1 MVVVYKYAKEN
12 GIPSETCNNYQA
24 KDQNCSLFNRCGTC
38 TTFGKCHPIS
48 NYTKWKVS
56 EYGRWSEYLL
66 QIVLYQRR

>member
-1 MVVVYKYAKEN
+1 MVAVYKYAKEN

-38 TTFGKCHPIS
+38 TTFGACHAIS

-56 EYGRWSEYLL
+56 EYGRWSECLL
-66 QIVLYQRR
+66 QIVLYQSR

>member
-1 MVVVYKYAKEN
+1 MIVVYKYAKEN

-38 TTFGKCHPIS
+38 TTFGECHAIS

-56 EYGRWSEYLL
+56 EYGRWSECLL
-66 QIVLYQRR
+66 QIVLYRSR

>member
-1 MVVVYKYAKEN
+1 MISVYKYAKDN

-24 KDQNCSLFNRCGTC
+24 KDQDCTAFNRCYTC
-38 TTFGKCHPIS
+38 SPSECHAIS

-66 QIVLYQRR
+66 QILLCQSR